1 MTEAGFCPGLVEW
14 WLGIESPNGGS
25 GWLAPLKIVVSIY
38 ARFNSRDKCIGA
50 NCPEMAGTVPDLA
63 PLSLVP
69 YGSCYSPWMSPILKV
84 ASLELGY

>member
-1 MTEAGFCPGLVEW
+1 MPFEAYTLCSKYNLVQ
-14 WLGIESPNGGS
+14 
-25 GWLAPLKIVVSIY
+25 V
-38 ARFNSRDKCIGA
+38 IGA

-69 YGSCYSPWMSPILKV
+69 YGSCYSPWISRILKV